1 MAEIISIVEMN
12 TGETGKVMEFFGGH
26 GMTRNLENM
35 GIRIGTEIKKVSQQ
49 FMRGP
54 VMIQQNHTT
63 VAIGFGMAQR
73 IMIEPN
79 GVDKK

>member
-1 MAEIISIVEMN
+1 MEVN
-12 TGETGKVMEFFGGH
+12 ETGKVMEFFGGQ
-26 GMTRNLENM
+26 GMQRNLENM
-35 GIRIGTEIKKVSQQ
+35 GIRIGTEIRKVSQQ

-73 IMIEPN
+73 IIVESN
-79 GVDKK
+79 DGE